1 MDHQVAALPLDLY
14 ALARWIAYTA
24 TLVTIGGGVCAWLLG
39 RILEPD
45 GRSNLALDAAREATW
60 GLALAAP
67 IVLIGA
73 HLLRLYGQARAFLEP
88 AEPITS
94 DGVHAIVAGTTWGR
108 GWIVQISAA
117 IAAAILLAVARWRT
131 NRKGP
136 KVPAETVVAALL
148 VAFASPLTGHAME
161 NPWGRVAGVS
171 LQGLHLLGAGVWL
184 GTLFVL
190 FMAAFRGVQEGG
202 AFEGIALLARL
213 VRAFSPLALSGASV
227 VVGAGVLLGVAYVG
241 SLEALWGTTYG
252 KTLLIKIALLAA
264 TAALGAY
271 HWKSLTP
278 RLDSAQGASA
288 FRGSAAIEL
297 ALAALILGA
306 TAVLVALPAPK
317 L

>member
-14 ALARWIAYTA
+14 ALARWIAYAA
-24 TLVTIGGGVCAWLLG
+24 TLVTIGGGGCAWMLAGIPTSGG
-39 RILEPD
+39 RAD
-45 GRSNLALDAAREATW
+45 LALSEARETTW
-60 GLALAAP
+60 RLALAAP

-73 HLLRLYGQARAFLEP
+73 HLLRLYGQVRGFLEP
-88 AEPITS
+88 GESITW

-108 GWIVQISAA
+108 GWMIQL
-117 IAAAILLAVARWRT
+117 AAAIGAALLLGVARWRAER
-131 NRKGP
+131 NGP
-136 KVPAETVVAALL
+136 RIPAATVAAVVM

-161 NPWGRVAGVS
+161 NPWGRVAGV
-171 LQGLHLLGAGVWL
+171 LLHGLHLLGAGVWL

-190 FMAAFRGVQEGG
+190 FVAGFRGVREGG
-202 AFEGIALLARL
+202 VFEGTALLARL
-213 VRAFSPLALSGASV
+213 VRAFSPLALGGASV

-241 SLEALWGTTYG
+241 SFEALWGTTYG
-252 KTLLIKIALLAA
+252 RTLLIKIALLVG

-288 FRGSAAIEL
+288 FRSSAAVEL
-297 ALAALILGA
+297 TLGALLLGA